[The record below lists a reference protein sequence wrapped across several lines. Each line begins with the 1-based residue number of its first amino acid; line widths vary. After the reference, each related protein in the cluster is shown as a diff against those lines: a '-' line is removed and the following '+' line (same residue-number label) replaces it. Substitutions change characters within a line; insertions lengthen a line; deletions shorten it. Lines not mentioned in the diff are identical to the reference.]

1 MELKNIL
8 INKCAVSNTT
18 GKSDFF
24 IIDNLSIIQT
34 PVMSLKKNILT
45 NKTIEVQ
52 TINFGQYIK
61 QFKKIDF
68 CKIDIEGGESM
79 LLKSLID
86 SGTISIIK
94 EIVVEFHLW
103 VNQEYNVKEF
113 KSIFESYG
121 FSTKILKSEPML
133 TNWPTSGNVV
143 FRFTNNN

>member
-1 MELKNIL
+1 
-8 INKCAVSNTT
+8 
-18 GKSDFF
+18 
-24 IIDNLSIIQT
+24 
-34 PVMSLKKNILT
+34 MSLKKNILT

-121 FSTKILKSEPML
+121 FSTKILKSERY
-133 TNWPTSGNVV
+133 NRV
-143 FRFTNNN
+143 